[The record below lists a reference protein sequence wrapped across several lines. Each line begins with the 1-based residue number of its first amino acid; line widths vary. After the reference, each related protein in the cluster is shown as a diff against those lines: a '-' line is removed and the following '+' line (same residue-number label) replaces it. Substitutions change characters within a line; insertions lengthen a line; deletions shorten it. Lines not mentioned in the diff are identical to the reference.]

1 MVNKMCDLSLKVKEY
16 MSPYRYAHTL
26 SVVDECKRLAKL
38 FDIDD
43 RELITAAYL
52 HDITKEM
59 SIEEQISLCKEY
71 NCSPDNNYLKS
82 PKTLHSYSAVFLIK
96 KDFPEY
102 ATENVLLSVQNHTT
116 GRSGMSLN
124 EKLLYLADYIEP
136 TRKFE
141 DCQTLRKYFYEP
153 TNDICQKLDE
163 TIFISLKMTIS
174 SLLDNNEYVHLDTL
188 KAYNYF
194 CKTRGKENE
203 KRS

>member
-1 MVNKMCDLSLKVKEY
+1 
-16 MSPYRYAHTL
+16 MSDYRYVHTL
-26 SVVDECKRLAKL
+26 SVVEECKQLARL
-38 FDIDD
+38 FNIDD
-43 RELITAAYL
+43 KELTTAAYL

-59 SIEEQISLCKEY
+59 SIDKQISLCEEY
-71 NCSPDNNYLKS
+71 NSYPDDNYLKS

-102 ATENVLLSVQNHTT
+102 ATENILLAVKNHTT
-116 GRSGMSLN
+116 GRSGMYLN

-141 DCQTLRKYFYEP
+141 DCQALRKYFYEP
-153 TNDICQKLDE
+153 TNDIYQKLDE
-163 TIFISLKMTIS
+163 TIFTSLKMTIS
-174 SLLDNNEYVHLDTL
+174 SLLENNEYVHLDTL

>member
-1 MVNKMCDLSLKVKEY
+1 

-26 SVVDECKRLAKL
+26 SVANECKNLAML
-38 FDIDD
+38 FGIDGED
-43 RELITAAYL
+43 LITAAYL

-71 NCSPDNNYLKS
+71 DSYPDDDYLRS

-102 ATENVLLSVQNHTT
+102 AKESVLLSVKNHTT
-116 GRSGMSLN
+116 GREDMSLN

-153 TNDICQKLDE
+153 TDDICRRLDD

-174 SLLDNNEYVHLDTL
+174 SLLENNEYVHLDTL
-188 KAYNYF
+188 KAYNRF
-194 CKTRGKENE
+194 SKTRGII
-203 KRS
+203 R